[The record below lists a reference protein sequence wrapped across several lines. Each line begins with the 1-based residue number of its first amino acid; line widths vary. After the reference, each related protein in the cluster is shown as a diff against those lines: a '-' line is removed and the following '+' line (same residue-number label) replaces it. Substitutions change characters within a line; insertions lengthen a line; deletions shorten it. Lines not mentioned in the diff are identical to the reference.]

1 MLPRYR
7 NIVESSQFKP
17 SEDLCQFFLTNY
29 AVELLYCIM
38 EVERFLPG
46 FAIKEIESFKP

>member
-17 SEDLCQFFLTNY
+17 SEDLCQFGLTNHV
-29 AVELLYCIM
+29 VELLYSFL
-38 EVERFLPG
+38 EVERFSPG
-46 FAIKEIESFKP
+46 RLKEIESFKP